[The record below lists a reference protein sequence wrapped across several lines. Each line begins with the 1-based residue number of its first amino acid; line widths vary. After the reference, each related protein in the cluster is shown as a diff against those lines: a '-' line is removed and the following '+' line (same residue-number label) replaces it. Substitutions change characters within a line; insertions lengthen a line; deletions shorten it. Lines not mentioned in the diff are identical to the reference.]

1 MAARTAVDDLEH
13 PRCRGRREDLA
24 KKKQAARKPVDKAKQ
39 AEKRARRE
47 ERKATEA
54 QAKQVATRKRRTR
67 IGLSVLAVLVVV
79 GAVGFLIVDKA
90 VADELPGVSEQT
102 YEGRDHFES
111 GQTVAYATATPTS
124 GTHAASSPRCGIYN
138 QQMPAEIAVHSL
150 EHGAVVIWY
159 QRSLVAEEVSG
170 LEAIVNRFDDR
181 VILSPNAELIQPV
194 VATGWNRLKAYD
206 GADSELEQF
215 IDTYRNRSPESFRCE
230 Y

>member
-1 MAARTAVDDLEH
+1 MGGIT
-13 PRCRGRREDLA
+13 LA
-24 KKKQAARKPVDKAKQ
+24 KKKQSARKSGDKAKQ

-54 QAKQVATRKRRTR
+54 KAKQVATRKRRTR
-67 IGLSVLAVLVVV
+67 VGLSVLAAVVVV
-79 GAVGFLIVDKA
+79 GAVGFVIFDKA
-90 VADELPGVSEQT
+90 IPDELPGVSEQAD
-102 YEGRDHFES
+102 EGRDHVES
-111 GQTVAYATATPTS
+111 GQTVAYVTATPTS
-124 GTHAASSPRCGIYN
+124 GTHAASSPRCGIYRE
-138 QQMPAEIAVHSL
+138 QLPAEFAVHSL

-159 QRSLVAEEVSG
+159 QPSLATEELSG

-181 VILSPNAELIQPV
+181 VILSPNAELTQPV

-215 IDTYRNRSPESFRCE
+215 IEIYRNRGPESFRCE